1 MKAWGKCQNAIAGIL
16 CLFILKKKTQ
26 KKQTFE
32 RSGEILYK
40 ILWLKSLF
48 LTESDIKVIKL
59 TGEWDVHME
68 RKKISMIFFR

>member
-1 MKAWGKCQNAIAGIL
+1 MSKCNSWNFMPV
-16 CLFILKKKTQ
+16 FIFKQKTKP

-59 TGEWDVHME
+59 TGE
-68 RKKISMIFFR
+68 

>member
-1 MKAWGKCQNAIAGIL
+1 MSKCNSWNFMPVYI
-16 CLFILKKKTQ
+16 KKKTQ

-59 TGEWDVHME
+59 TGE
-68 RKKISMIFFR
+68 